1 MWPTPAF
8 LGLSGGN
15 AVSTGERTAGAQC
28 PAAEI
33 WNLMTTAVLAADREG
48 GLLWGNGA
56 AEMLLGRSV
65 KSFAGESFETL
76 LPECA
81 EWFRHLSVD
90 DGMLSSA
97 IIVGSMLKSLQGGL
111 PGHVRV
117 QAVLTPVSGHTSGAL
132 PEGTAAVIEIIDV
145 EETLRQDRED
155 AATGLIEANR
165 QLLRNLAHEIK
176 NPLGGIR
183 GAAQLLE
190 GELTRDEDR
199 ECTGIIIEEADRLQA
214 LVDRFLAPYR
224 QGEAREEVNVHEVL
238 EHVKSL
244 MTLEFPSGLT
254 FVRDY
259 DISAP
264 TLTGDR
270 ARLTQVFLNLVR
282 NAAEAMETE
291 RRLGT
296 AVITLR
302 TRIVR
307 DVLAGAERTRRAL
320 AVDVIDN
327 GPGVPEDMQE
337 KIFYPLVTGRAEGSG
352 LGLSL
357 AQTFVRQAGGS
368 LTLESVPGKTV
379 FRVLLPLGRADA

>member
-1 MWPTPAF
+1 M
-8 LGLSGGN
+8 
-15 AVSTGERTAGAQC
+15 STGELAAGAQC

-33 WNLMTTAVLAADREG
+33 WNLMTTAVLASDSRG
-48 GLLWGNGA
+48 GLLWGNSA

-65 KSFAGESFETL
+65 KNFAGEAFETL
-76 LPECA
+76 LPECG
-81 EWFRHLSVD
+81 EWFRHLSRD
-90 DGMLSSA
+90 DGMLSPA
-97 IIVGSMLKSLQGGL
+97 IIVGSMLRNLQGGL

-117 QAVLTPVSGHTSGAL
+117 QAVLTPVGGHAPGSL

-264 TLTGDR
+264 PLTGDR

-368 LTLESVPGKTV
+368 LTLESVPGRTV

>member
-1 MWPTPAF
+1 M
-8 LGLSGGN
+8 
-15 AVSTGERTAGAQC
+15 STGELAAGAQC
-28 PAAEI
+28 PAADI
-33 WNLMTTAVLAADREG
+33 WNLMTTAVLASDSRG
-48 GLLWGNGA
+48 GLLWGNSA

-65 KSFAGESFETL
+65 KNFAGEAFETL
-76 LPECA
+76 LPECG
-81 EWFRHLSVD
+81 EWFRHLSRD
-90 DGMLSSA
+90 DGMLSPA
-97 IIVGSMLKSLQGGL
+97 IIVGSMLRNLQGGL

-117 QAVLTPVSGHTSGAL
+117 QAVLTPVGGHAPGSL

-224 QGEAREEVNVHEVL
+224 QGEARVEVNVHEVL

-264 TLTGDR
+264 PLTGDR

-357 AQTFVRQAGGS
+357 AETFVRQAGGS
-368 LTLESVPGKTV
+368 LTLESVPGRTV

>member
-1 MWPTPAF
+1 M
-8 LGLSGGN
+8 
-15 AVSTGERTAGAQC
+15 STGELAAGAQC

-33 WNLMTTAVLAADREG
+33 WNLMTTAVLASDSRG
-48 GLLWGNGA
+48 GLLWGNSA

-65 KSFAGESFETL
+65 KNFAGEAFETL
-76 LPECA
+76 LPECG
-81 EWFRHLSVD
+81 EWFRHLSRD
-90 DGMLSSA
+90 DGMLSPA
-97 IIVGSMLKSLQGGL
+97 IIVGSMLRNLQGGL

-117 QAVLTPVSGHTSGAL
+117 QAVLTPVGGHAPGSL

-199 ECTGIIIEEADRLQA
+199 ECTGIIIEEADLLQA

-264 TLTGDR
+264 PLTGDR

-302 TRIVR
+302 TRIGR
-307 DVLAGAERTRRAL
+307 DVRAGAERTRRAL

-357 AQTFVRQAGGS
+357 AETFVRQAGGS
-368 LTLESVPGKTV
+368 LTLESVPGRTV

>member
-1 MWPTPAF
+1 M
-8 LGLSGGN
+8 
-15 AVSTGERTAGAQC
+15 STGELAAGAQC

-33 WNLMTTAVLAADREG
+33 WNLMTTAVLASDSRG
-48 GLLWGNGA
+48 GLLWGNSA

-65 KSFAGESFETL
+65 KNFAGEAFETL
-76 LPECA
+76 LPECG
-81 EWFRHLSVD
+81 EWFRHLSRD

-97 IIVGSMLKSLQGGL
+97 IIVGSMLRNLQGGL

-117 QAVLTPVSGHTSGAL
+117 QAVLTPVGGHAPGSL

-264 TLTGDR
+264 PLTGDR

-357 AQTFVRQAGGS
+357 AETFVRQAGGS
-368 LTLESVPGKTV
+368 LTLESVPGRTV